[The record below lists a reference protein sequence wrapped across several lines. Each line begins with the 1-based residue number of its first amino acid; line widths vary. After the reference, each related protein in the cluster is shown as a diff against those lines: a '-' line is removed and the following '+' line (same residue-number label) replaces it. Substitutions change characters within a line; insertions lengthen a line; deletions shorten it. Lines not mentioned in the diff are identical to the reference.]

1 MELIKN
7 SENYNFNDA
16 AENNWNAN
24 GAVSNEVTG
33 NINISINISSESGYI
48 GDFYYTKPVEGN
60 IHISYNVSKENRDD
74 FVTYTDKVLDFI
86 LTQF

>member
-7 SENYNFNDA
+7 SENYNFNDTTD
-16 AENNWNAN
+16 NNWNVS
-24 GAVSNEVTG
+24 GSVSNEVTG
-33 NINISINISSESGYI
+33 NINVNITVSSDSDYI

-60 IHISYNVSKENRDD
+60 IHMSYNVSEENRDA
-74 FVTYTDKVLDFI
+74 FVAYTDKALDFI